1 MNVKQDSQRNMN
13 KRRDA
18 QLVWLF
24 SFSLYFLKMKIS
36 QKLFKYVDIPV
47 QKQRRK
53 EPKKMSFRNIQTIKN
68 EASSS
73 DRVNERR
80 QRKENAISSEH
91 K

>member
-1 MNVKQDSQRNMN
+1 
-13 KRRDA
+13 
-18 QLVWLF
+18 
-24 SFSLYFLKMKIS
+24 MKIS
-36 QKLFKYVDIPV
+36 QKLFKYADIPV
-47 QKQRRK
+47 QKQRPK

-80 QRKENAISSEH
+80 QREENAISSEH